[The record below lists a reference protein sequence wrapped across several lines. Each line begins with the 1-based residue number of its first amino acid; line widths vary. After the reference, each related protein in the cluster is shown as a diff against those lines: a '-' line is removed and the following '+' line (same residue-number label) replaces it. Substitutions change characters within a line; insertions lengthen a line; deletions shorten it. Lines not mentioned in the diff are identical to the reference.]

1 MMATSASLSGGL
13 RYGGAVLGEAEAVVV
28 EVRPFDLH
36 GVTYHD
42 VTLQFPDGSA
52 ETARLGPEAVPD
64 QLRAG
69 ERVLATRVANM
80 IISVRRP

>member
-1 MMATSASLSGGL
+1 M
-13 RYGGAVLGEAEAVVV
+13 LGEAEAVVV

-36 GVTYHD
+36 GVAYCDLT
-42 VTLQFPDGSA
+42 VRLPDGST
-52 ETARLGPEAVPD
+52 ETARLGPEGAPPD
-64 QLRAG
+64 LRAG